1 MHNERY
7 LLFSARGLA
16 CFRRDIVAMLGVTTF
31 ALSPRLLLEDD
42 DVQCCTESFGQN
54 TTMSSAAQT
63 VSVRTRRCP
72 VLHRKFQ
79 SEHDDVQCCTESF
92 SQNTMMSSAA
102 QKVSVRTR
110 SNGIHTPHYL
120 DLIFLQ
126 VQNNCSLAASK
137 TRTFVSISVKNGMV
151 KAN

>member
-1 MHNERY
+1 MS
-7 LLFSARGLA
+7 SAAQKVSVRT
-16 CFRRDIVAMLGVTTF
+16 RRCPVLHRKF
-31 ALSPRLLLEDD
+31 QSEHD
-42 DVQCCTESFGQN
+42 DVQCCTESFSQN